1 MADEVLFSTRL
12 SGAQAAAET
21 SIHVLNA
28 QSVDMAQKYCF
39 PFHP

>member
-1 MADEVLFSTRL
+1 MRFCLAQL

-21 SIHVLNA
+21 SIRILNT
-28 QSVDMAQKYCF
+28 QCVDMAQKYCF